1 MMKKLSTQARTS
13 VWVVLLAVL
22 SAMPYATVY
31 ATERLLGVS
40 NAAVTAMWP
49 ALLTP
54 VLLAAVVA
62 TYLARTHTGRSVAQ
76 PVMVRPRNVH
86 DRTHAHAA

>member
-1 MMKKLSTQARTS
+1 MMKKLSTQGRSSA
-13 VWVVLLAVL
+13 WVVLLAVL

-31 ATERLLGVS
+31 ATERLLGVPG
-40 NAAVTAMWP
+40 AATTAMWP

-54 VLLAAVVA
+54 ILVAAVVV
-62 TYLARTHTGRSVAQ
+62 THLVRAHSGRPVAK
-76 PVMVRPRNVH
+76 PVMVRARNLH